1 MAKHL
6 GLPQECTA
14 VAIIAGNC
22 ATQLAALAQALVR
35 PDLADELSR
44 VTQTARNAAKLAR
57 DSLDV
62 LLESLGEKPKRK
74 RNSRRQQ

>member
-14 VAIIAGNC
+14 VAIIAGNA
-22 ATQLAALAQALVR
+22 ATQLSALAQALVR
-35 PDLADELSR
+35 PDLADELPR

-62 LLESLGEKPKRK
+62 LLESLGDKAKRRGK
-74 RNSRRQQ
+74 SRK